1 MEFIKELATLIS
13 SLAIIIST
21 IFGIEKFTKGK
32 ISEWFQKPVLDK
44 IDTLDVNQCR
54 NYLVDF
60 IADVENGVKKN
71 EVQIQRA
78 YEYYDHYVND
88 LKGNSYIHDRWTS
101 LKNKK
106 LI

>member
-1 MEFIKELATLIS
+1 MEFIKELATIVS
-13 SLAIIIST
+13 SLTLIITT
-21 IFGIEKFTKGK
+21 ILAVEKFTKGK

-44 IDTLDVNQCR
+44 IDTLDINQCR

-78 YEYYDHYVND
+78 YEYYDHYIND
-88 LKGNSYIHDRWTS
+88 LKGNSYIHDRWIS
-101 LKNKK
+101 LKNRN